1 MAAMENNDTNSLIR
15 EIYAEVREI
24 KTKLES
30 DYRALYGNG
39 HPGLLDRVSKLALEL
54 EKLLARTRWYK
65 EWGGRIGW
73 LCTFGLGVYEL
84 FFRK

>member
-1 MAAMENNDTNSLIR
+1 MPNDTESLIR

-39 HPGLLDRVSKLALEL
+39 HPGLIEDVANLKRDMAILRAKQSWFGSSLAGWLS
-54 EKLLARTRWYK
+54 LLA
-65 EWGGRIGW
+65 W
-73 LCTFGLGVYEL
+73 LITTAVSILAIL
-84 FFRK
+84 KR

>member
-1 MAAMENNDTNSLIR
+1 MPDDTETIIR

-39 HPGLLDRVSKLALEL
+39 HPGLIEDVADLKRELAII
-54 EKLLARTRWYK
+54 KAKQSWFGTALA
-65 EWGGRIGW
+65 GW
-73 LCTFGLGVYEL
+73 LSVVAWLVTTAVSVVSIIL
-84 FFRK
+84 K

>member
-1 MAAMENNDTNSLIR
+1 MPNDTESLIR

-39 HPGLLDRVSKLALEL
+39 HPGLIEDVANLKRDMAILRAKQSWFGSSLAGWLS
-54 EKLLARTRWYK
+54 LLA
-65 EWGGRIGW
+65 W
-73 LCTFGLGVYEL
+73 LITTTVSILAVL
-84 FFRK
+84 KK

>member
-1 MAAMENNDTNSLIR
+1 MPDDTVTLIR

-39 HPGLLDRVSKLALEL
+39 HPGLIEDVASLKRELAIIKAKQSWFGTALAGWVSIIA
-54 EKLLARTRWYK
+54 
-65 EWGGRIGW
+65 W
-73 LCTFGLGVYEL
+73 LITTAVSIISIV
-84 FFRK
+84 RR